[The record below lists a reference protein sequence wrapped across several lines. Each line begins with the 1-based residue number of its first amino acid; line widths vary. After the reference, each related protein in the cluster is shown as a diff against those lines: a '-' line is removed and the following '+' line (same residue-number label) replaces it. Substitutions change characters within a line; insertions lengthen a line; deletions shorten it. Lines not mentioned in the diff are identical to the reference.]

1 MADLL
6 RFQFPAPDQYTSVP
20 VPVKIIKLLILELG
34 SGGGD
39 PATSFSGGTLDDEEV
54 SDDGEWEDEPS
65 ALGMAGMTREG

>member
-6 RFQFPAPDQYTSVP
+6 PFQFSAPDQYTSVP

-39 PATSFSGGTLDDEEV
+39 PTTSFSGGTLDDEEA
-54 SDDGEWEDEPS
+54 SDDGEWEDESS
-65 ALGMAGMTREG
+65 ALGMAGMTKDG